1 MDGATGARGAEAD
14 LKDIGPISY
23 CSNIIEA
30 EVPSRVQ
37 FRFTRPIISFV
48 AVCAIVAVCLVASAA
63 GSAQQLLPPQSPP
76 PLPPIE
82 PPKPMPPSQTGAPN
96 LRVTTTEVLVPT
108 LVEKKGGGILYG
120 LKPSDFVL
128 EDNGVPQKIKV
139 QPEMDTAPVALVVA
153 VEQGG
158 ASVLEFDKLARL
170 GPLLDVFLYDP
181 RSQVALVGFDS
192 EPHLIQDFTHS
203 SDQVNTE
210 LTQLEPGNGGAAI
223 LDTVNYAVT
232 LLESQPKEYRRV
244 LLLISEE
251 RDHGSKHTKP
261 VQLIKQIGESDVLVL
276 SVSFSPALAELGH
289 DVKDSGEDRTLNMVS
304 TLVMAVKAFKKN
316 VAKEVAEM
324 SGGEYT
330 TFVGDKRFEARVMTA
345 ARDARNRY
353 LITFSPSDPTPGLHS
368 IRVKTAEDYGARIV
382 ARANYWREAQTQ

>member
-1 MDGATGARGAEAD
+1 LALGATAR
-14 LKDIGPISY
+14 
-23 CSNIIEA
+23 
-30 EVPSRVQ
+30 
-37 FRFTRPIISFV
+37 
-48 AVCAIVAVCLVASAA
+48 
-63 GSAQQLLPPQSPP
+63 AQQLPP
-76 PLPPIE
+76 PKLPPIE
-82 PPKPMPPSQTGAPN
+82 APQPMPGTQNGAAN

-158 ASVLEFDKLARL
+158 VSVLEFDKLARL
-170 GPLLDVFLYDP
+170 GPLLDVFLSDP

-192 EPHLIQDFTHS
+192 EPQLIQDFTHS
-203 SDQVNTE
+203 GDQVNTE
-210 LTQLEPGNGGAAI
+210 LTQLEPGDGGAAI
-223 LDTVNYAVT
+223 LDTVNYGVT

-261 VQLIKQIGESDVLVL
+261 VQLIRMIGESDVLVL

-289 DVKDSGEDRTLNMVS
+289 DVKDSGEDRTMSMVS
-304 TLVMAVKAFKKN
+304 ALVMAVKAFEKN
-316 VAKEVAEM
+316 VAKEVATE

-353 LITFSPSDPTPGLHS
+353 LITFSPSDPTPGLHR
-368 IRVKTAEDYGARIV
+368 IRVKTALDYGARIV
-382 ARANYWREAQTQ
+382 ARANYWVDAQGQ